1 MMKSFRQFF
10 KSVVQA
16 CPYTH
21 VGKRCINVVT
31 RKSEKSTQIPKNAA
45 FFKAGMKTG
54 RNIALVGVFCP
65 FLWFSILSGG
75 TKDFIILNAIHSGI
89 IVCLG
94 LSVMGVNYLS
104 LWYFKRKL
112 HVNN

>member
-1 MMKSFRQFF
+1 MKSIQLFF

-16 CPYTH
+16 CPYTLM
-21 VGKRCINVVT
+21 GKTCVNAVRGKT
-31 RKSEKSTQIPKNAA
+31 KTTKKTPKNNQL
-45 FFKAGMKTG
+45 FKKGMQTG

-65 FLWFSILSGG
+65 FLWYSILSGG

-94 LSVMGVNYLS
+94 LVVIGINYLALLYNRS
-104 LWYFKRKL
+104 RAI
-112 HVNN
+112 HND